1 MKKGLAATLA
11 AAGLALAF
19 SASAGAGGVVYAP
32 KDCTTPKVEPKRI
45 VLACGDADT
54 LLKHLGWSDWNAD
67 KVTGHGQF
75 WINDCDPNCSAGSF
89 DKFKVKVSLLNIRT
103 STCGGMTVPMYQR
116 AHVRFRGKAPDN
128 ADQLRSFKLF
138 CNA

>member
-67 KVTGHGQF
+67 KVTGHG
-75 WINDCDPNCSAGSF
+75 
-89 DKFKVKVSLLNIRT
+89 
-103 STCGGMTVPMYQR
+103 
-116 AHVRFRGKAPDN
+116 
-128 ADQLRSFKLF
+128 
-138 CNA
+138 